1 MREIRKNRE
10 KARRRIIGFESP
22 LARWIDGFPSS
33 SIVSRE
39 RKGKKEKKRE
49 KREKKK
55 TAVRERTRKPAAS
68 PGENDS
74 KKRRSARGE
83 TVREKEANECRGVRI
98 RGDVAANIP
107 NERLCLPLRSPPTS

>member
-39 RKGKKEKKRE
+39 KKGEKEKKRE

-55 TAVRERTRKPAAS
+55 TAVRERTRKPAALVARTIRRKGV
-68 PGENDS
+68 PLAE
-74 KKRRSARGE
+74 KR
-83 TVREKEANECRGVRI
+83 
-98 RGDVAANIP
+98 
-107 NERLCLPLRSPPTS
+107 

>member
-39 RKGKKEKKRE
+39 RKGEKEKKKGE
-49 KREKKK
+49 KREKEDGG
-55 TAVRERTRKPAAS
+55 T
-68 PGENDS
+68 
-74 KKRRSARGE
+74 
-83 TVREKEANECRGVRI
+83 
-98 RGDVAANIP
+98 
-107 NERLCLPLRSPPTS
+107 